1 MSRNTLYNDKVRQ
14 QLVGEKAAVGDNNKK
29 LELLLIEY
37 EIISSKVIL
46 LGYKGG
52 VLDLEVEISQ
62 SQKLIEEGSKLVYE
76 MLQTNVMSS
85 TRRLFKIGVQ
95 IANVATV
102 TKAGKKQIQLNKQK
116 RLRWKRNYVIE

>member
-37 EIISSKVIL
+37 EIISRKVIL
-46 LGYKGG
+46 LGLKGG

-62 SQKLIEEGSKLVYE
+62 SQKIIEEGSKLVYE